1 MERFKLNAIH
11 RERLGK
17 GASRS
22 LRRSGMIPGILYG
35 PRTSAL
41 PIAINSV
48 DLNKLIGGKRE
59 SILVDLEILMNGNR
73 ETKTVMIK
81 EVQRDPVRD
90 FIIHVDLYE
99 VAMDVSIRI
108 EVPVHLIGKPA
119 GIQKGGIVE
128 HIMRTIEIECLP
140 SDIPD
145 KLEIDISHL
154 EIGDSIHISDIK
166 TSPGVKIIED
176 PSSTVVAIVAPEAEE
191 EKATPAEEI
200 AQLPEPQRVPPSRTK
215 E

>member
-1 MERFKLNAIH
+1 MERFKLNAIY

-22 LRRSGMIPGILYG
+22 LRKSGMIPGILYG

-41 PIAINSV
+41 PISINSA
-48 DLNKLIGGKRE
+48 DLNKLISRKRE
-59 SILVDLEILMNGNR
+59 SILVDLEILRNGNK

-81 EVQRDPVRD
+81 EVQRDPVKD

-119 GIQKGGIVE
+119 GAEKGGIVE

-145 KLEIDISHL
+145 KIEVDISHL
-154 EIGDSIHISDIK
+154 DIGDSIHIRDLK
-166 TSPGVKIIED
+166 TPPGVKIIED
-176 PSSTVVAIVAPEAEE
+176 LSSTVVAIVAPEVEE
-191 EKATPAEEI
+191 EKPTPAQETAES
-200 AQLPEPQRVPPSRTK
+200 PEPQRVPPSRTK